1 MKYSDETSRGKQAI
15 VSLLSVALIV
25 CCMCTSCGED
35 KDNTGDNTDYTIN
48 SEYEYE
54 LTPDSS
60 EWEKL
65 TPEERLDVCNIPL
78 EIAEKMTTEA
88 LLRSMVHNP
97 RISVIYFYDGGTD
110 EGIERFCLLI
120 PALKEL
126 FSRDDIASVLSGYI
140 ENKDELS
147 EHEYNIAV
155 AFLNYLDRTE
165 K

>member
-1 MKYSDETSRGKQAI
+1 MKYSDETNKGKHAI

-25 CCMCTSCGED
+25 FCMCTSCGED
-35 KDNTGDNTDYTIN
+35 KDSTGDNTDYTIN

-65 TPEERLDVCNIPL
+65 TPEDRIEICNIPL

-97 RISVIYFYDGGTD
+97 RISVIYFYEGGTD
-110 EGIERFCLLI
+110 EGIKNFCLLV
-120 PALKEL
+120 PALEEL
-126 FSRDDIASVLSGYI
+126 LNRDDIASVLSGYI
-140 ENKDELS
+140 ENKYKLS

-155 AFLNYLDRTE
+155 ALLNYLDRTE

>member
-1 MKYSDETSRGKQAI
+1 MKYSDETSKGKQAI

-35 KDNTGDNTDYTIN
+35 KDSTGDNTDYTIN

-65 TPEERLDVCNIPL
+65 TPEEILDVCNIPL

-97 RISVIYFYDGGTD
+97 RISVIYFYEGGTD

-126 FSRDDIASVLSGYI
+126 LNRDDIASVLSFYI
-140 ENKDELS
+140 ENKDKLS
-147 EHEYNIAV
+147 EHEYNIAA
-155 AFLNYLDRTE
+155 AFLEYLDRTD